1 MRTTKVRTVIAAA
14 AVAASLGLTGCS
26 VDFNTGSDDK
36 KETSEQSEQNDSSDS
51 SGSGSGEAASQSGG
65 DSDTADSED
74 SGSGSEAAAS
84 GDVLA
89 EVEVPAKVDGDKD
102 AKLKVQ
108 LISVKRNQQTVEAV
122 YGFTLETQIDKQID
136 LYSARGTGFQP
147 YAVDTKNFN
156 KHKMIRDLSDSYFD
170 IKLTPGTEAR
180 SKAAFGAPPED
191 VDTMD
196 VFLWEGEPL
205 VKGVKIQ

>member
-36 KETSEQSEQNDSSDS
+36 KETSEESQTNDSSD
-51 SGSGSGEAASQSGG
+51 SGSGEAASQN
-65 DSDTADSED
+65 DDADSGDAED

-84 GDVLA
+84 GDALA

-102 AKLKVQ
+102 AKLKVR

-122 YGFTLETQIDKQID
+122 YGFTLETQLDKETD
-136 LYSARGTGFQP
+136 LYKVRGTGFQP

-156 KHKMIRDLSDSYFD
+156 KHKMIRELSDSYFD
-170 IKLTPGTEAR
+170 VKLSSGTEAR

-205 VKGVKIQ
+205 VKGVTIQ

>member
-36 KETSEQSEQNDSSDS
+36 KETSEESQKNSSDS
-51 SGSGSGEAASQSGG
+51 SGSGSGEAASQS
-65 DSDTADSED
+65 DEDTDTADSED

-84 GDVLA
+84 GEALGEA
-89 EVEVPAKVDGDKD
+89 EVPVEVSGDKN
-102 AKLKVQ
+102 AKLKVR
-108 LISVKRNQQTVEAV
+108 LLSVKRNQQTVEAV
-122 YGFTLETQIDKQID
+122 YGFTLNTTMDDQVS
-136 LYSARGTGFQP
+136 LFNVRGSGFRP

-156 KHKMIRDLSDSYFD
+156 KHKAIDELTDVLNTQLSSG
-170 IKLTPGTEAR
+170 KEVQA
-180 SKAAFGAPPED
+180 KAAFGAPPED

-196 VFLWEGEPL
+196 IFLWEGEPL

>member
-51 SGSGSGEAASQSGG
+51 SGSGSGEAASQN
-65 DSDTADSED
+65 DDADSGDAED
-74 SGSGSEAAAS
+74 SGSGSEAVEQGEALGSAEVPVEVS
-84 GDVLA
+84 GD
-89 EVEVPAKVDGDKD
+89 KN
-102 AKLKVQ
+102 AKLKVR

-122 YGFTLETQIDKQID
+122 YGFTLETTMDDQVG
-136 LYSARGTGFQP
+136 LFNVRGSGFRP

-156 KHKMIRDLSDSYFD
+156 KHKAIDELTDVTNTQLS
-170 IKLTPGTEAR
+170 PGKEVQA
-180 SKAAFGAPPED
+180 KAAFGAPPED

>member
-1 MRTTKVRTVIAAA
+1 MRTTKVRSVIAAA

-36 KETSEQSEQNDSSDS
+36 KETSEQSEQTDS
-51 SGSGSGEAASQSGG
+51 SGSSDSGSGEAASQNG
-65 DSDTADSED
+65 DADSGDAED
-74 SGSGSEAAAS
+74 SGSGSEAVEQ
-84 GDVLA
+84 GDALGSA
-89 EVEVPAKVDGDKD
+89 EVPVEVDGDKN
-102 AKLKVQ
+102 AKLKVR

-122 YGFTLETQIDKQID
+122 YGFTLETTMDDQKS
-136 LYSARGTGFQP
+136 LFTVRGSGFRP

-156 KHKMIRDLSDSYFD
+156 KHKAIDELTDVTDTKLS
-170 IKLTPGTEAR
+170 PGRESQA
-180 SKAAFGAPPED
+180 KAAFGAPPED

-196 VFLWEGEPL
+196 IFLWEGEPL

>member
-1 MRTTKVRTVIAAA
+1 MRTTKARTVIAAA

-36 KETSEQSEQNDSSDS
+36 KETSEESQKNDSSDS
-51 SGSGSGEAASQSGG
+51 SDSGSGEAASQSGEDSAG
-65 DSDTADSED
+65 DDSQD

-84 GDVLA
+84 GESLGEA
-89 EVEVPAKVDGDKD
+89 EVPVEVDGDKN
-102 AKLKVQ
+102 AKLKVR

-122 YGFTLETQIDKQID
+122 YGFTLETTMDDQKS
-136 LYSARGTGFQP
+136 LFTVRGSGFRP

-156 KHKMIRDLSDSYFD
+156 KHKAIDELTDVTDTKLS
-170 IKLTPGTEAR
+170 PGRESQA
-180 SKAAFGAPPED
+180 KAAFGAPPED

-196 VFLWEGEPL
+196 IFLWEGEPL

>member
-51 SGSGSGEAASQSGG
+51 GSGEAASQNDDSDSGDAPDSGG
-65 DSDTADSED
+65 
-74 SGSGSEAAAS
+74 GSEAAAS
-84 GDVLA
+84 GEALA
-89 EVEVPAKVDGDKD
+89 EAEVPVEVSGDKN
-102 AKLKVQ
+102 AKLKIR

-122 YGFTLETQIDKQID
+122 YGFTLNTTMDDQVS
-136 LYSARGTGFQP
+136 LFSVRSSGFRP

-156 KHKMIRDLSDSYFD
+156 KHKAIDELTDVINTQLS
-170 IKLTPGTEAR
+170 PGKEVQA
-180 SKAAFGAPPED
+180 KAAFGAPPED

-196 VFLWEGEPL
+196 IFLWEGEPL

>member
-1 MRTTKVRTVIAAA
+1 MRTTKARTVIAAA

-36 KETSEQSEQNDSSDS
+36 KETSEESQKNDSSDS
-51 SGSGSGEAASQSGG
+51 SDSGSGEAASQSGEDSAG
-65 DSDTADSED
+65 DDSQD

-84 GDVLA
+84 GESLGEA
-89 EVEVPAKVDGDKD
+89 EVPVEVDGDKN
-102 AKLKVQ
+102 AKLKVR

-122 YGFTLETQIDKQID
+122 YGFTLETTMDDQKS
-136 LYSARGTGFQP
+136 LFTVRGSGFRP

-156 KHKMIRDLSDSYFD
+156 KHKAIDELTDVTD
-170 IKLTPGTEAR
+170 TKLNPGREAQA
-180 SKAAFGAPPED
+180 KAAFGAPPED

>member
-26 VDFNTGSDDK
+26 VAFNTGSDDK

-51 SGSGSGEAASQSGG
+51 GSGEAASQNDDSDSGDAPDSGG
-65 DSDTADSED
+65 
-74 SGSGSEAAAS
+74 GSEAAAS
-84 GDVLA
+84 GEALA
-89 EVEVPAKVDGDKD
+89 EAEVPVEVSGDKN
-102 AKLKVQ
+102 AKLKIR

-122 YGFTLETQIDKQID
+122 YGFTLNTTMDDQVS
-136 LYSARGTGFQP
+136 LFSVRSSGFRP

-156 KHKMIRDLSDSYFD
+156 KHKAIDELTDVINTQLS
-170 IKLTPGTEAR
+170 PGKEVQA
-180 SKAAFGAPPED
+180 KAAFGAPPED

-196 VFLWEGEPL
+196 IFLWEGEPL

>member
-26 VDFNTGSDDK
+26 VDFNTRSDDK
-36 KETSEQSEQNDSSDS
+36 KETSEQSEQTDS
-51 SGSGSGEAASQSGG
+51 SGSSDSGSGEAASQNG
-65 DSDTADSED
+65 DADSGDAED
-74 SGSGSEAAAS
+74 SGSGSEAVEQ
-84 GDVLA
+84 GDALGSA
-89 EVEVPAKVDGDKD
+89 EVPVEVDGDKN
-102 AKLKVQ
+102 AKLKVR

-122 YGFTLETQIDKQID
+122 YGFTLETTMDDQKS
-136 LYSARGTGFQP
+136 LFTVRGSGFRP

-156 KHKMIRDLSDSYFD
+156 KHKAIDELTDVTDTKLS
-170 IKLTPGTEAR
+170 PGRESQA
-180 SKAAFGAPPED
+180 KAAFGAPPED

-196 VFLWEGEPL
+196 IFLWEGEPL

>member
-51 SGSGSGEAASQSGG
+51 SGSGSGEAASQSDG

-89 EVEVPAKVDGDKD
+89 EVEVPAKMDGDKD
-102 AKLKVQ
+102 AKLKVR

-122 YGFTLETQIDKQID
+122 YGFTLETQLDKETD
-136 LYSARGTGFQP
+136 LYSVRGTGFQP

-156 KHKMIRDLSDSYFD
+156 KHKMIRELSDSYFD
-170 IKLTPGTEAR
+170 VKLSSGTEAR

>member
-1 MRTTKVRTVIAAA
+1 MRTTKARTVIAAA

-36 KETSEQSEQNDSSDS
+36 KETSEESQKNDSSD
-51 SGSGSGEAASQSGG
+51 SGSGEAASQSGEDSAG
-65 DSDTADSED
+65 DDSQD

-84 GDVLA
+84 GESLGEA
-89 EVEVPAKVDGDKD
+89 EVPVEVDGDKN
-102 AKLKVQ
+102 AKLKVR

-122 YGFTLETQIDKQID
+122 YGFTLETTMDDQKS
-136 LYSARGTGFQP
+136 LFTVRGSGFRP

-156 KHKMIRDLSDSYFD
+156 KHKAIDELTDVTD
-170 IKLTPGTEAR
+170 TKLNPGREAQA
-180 SKAAFGAPPED
+180 KAAFGAPPED

>member
-1 MRTTKVRTVIAAA
+1 MRTTKVRSVIAAA

-36 KETSEQSEQNDSSDS
+36 KETSEQSEQKDS
-51 SGSGSGEAASQSGG
+51 SGSSDSGSGEAASQNG
-65 DSDTADSED
+65 DADSGDAED
-74 SGSGSEAAAS
+74 SGSGSEAVEQ
-84 GDVLA
+84 GDALGSA
-89 EVEVPAKVDGDKD
+89 EVPVEVDGDKN
-102 AKLKVQ
+102 AKLKVR

-122 YGFTLETQIDKQID
+122 YGFTLETTMDDQKS
-136 LYSARGTGFQP
+136 LFTVRGSGFRP

-156 KHKMIRDLSDSYFD
+156 KHKAIDELTDVTDTKLS
-170 IKLTPGTEAR
+170 PGRESQA
-180 SKAAFGAPPED
+180 KAAFGAPPED

-196 VFLWEGEPL
+196 IFLWEGEPL

>member
-51 SGSGSGEAASQSGG
+51 SGSGSGEAASQSDG

-84 GDVLA
+84 GEALGEA
-89 EVEVPAKVDGDKD
+89 EVPVEVSGDKN
-102 AKLKVQ
+102 AKLKVR
-108 LISVKRNQQTVEAV
+108 LLSVKRNQQTVEAV
-122 YGFTLETQIDKQID
+122 YGFTLETTMDDQVG
-136 LYSARGTGFQP
+136 LFNVRGSGFRP

-156 KHKMIRDLSDSYFD
+156 KHKAIDELTDVTNTQLS
-170 IKLTPGTEAR
+170 PGKEVQA
-180 SKAAFGAPPED
+180 KAAFGAPPED

>member
-36 KETSEQSEQNDSSDS
+36 KEASEKSQKNDS
-51 SGSGSGEAASQSGG
+51 SGSGSGEAASQS
-65 DSDTADSED
+65 DDDTDTADSED

-84 GDVLA
+84 GEALGEA
-89 EVEVPAKVDGDKD
+89 EVPVEVSGDKN
-102 AKLKVQ
+102 AKLKVR
-108 LISVKRNQQTVEAV
+108 LLSVKRNQQTVEAV
-122 YGFTLETQIDKQID
+122 YGFTLETTMDDQVG
-136 LYSARGTGFQP
+136 LFNVRGSGFRP

-156 KHKMIRDLSDSYFD
+156 KHKAIDELTDVTNTQLS
-170 IKLTPGTEAR
+170 PGNEVQA
-180 SKAAFGAPPED
+180 KAAFGAPPED

-196 VFLWEGEPL
+196 IFLWEGEPL

>member
-1 MRTTKVRTVIAAA
+1 M
-14 AVAASLGLTGCS
+14 
-26 VDFNTGSDDK
+26 GSA
-36 KETSEQSEQNDSSDS
+36 EVPVEV
-51 SGSGSGEAASQSGG
+51 
-65 DSDTADSED
+65 
-74 SGSGSEAAAS
+74 S
-84 GDVLA
+84 GD
-89 EVEVPAKVDGDKD
+89 KN
-102 AKLKVQ
+102 AKLKVR

-122 YGFTLETQIDKQID
+122 YGFTLETTMDDQVG
-136 LYSARGTGFQP
+136 LFNVRGSGFRP

>member
-36 KETSEQSEQNDSSDS
+36 KETSEQSEQTDS
-51 SGSGSGEAASQSGG
+51 SGSSDSGSGEAASQNG
-65 DSDTADSED
+65 DADSGDAED
-74 SGSGSEAAAS
+74 SGSGSEAVEQ
-84 GDVLA
+84 GDALGSA
-89 EVEVPAKVDGDKD
+89 EVPVEVDGDKN
-102 AKLKVQ
+102 AKLKVR

-122 YGFTLETQIDKQID
+122 YGFTLETTMDDQKS
-136 LYSARGTGFQP
+136 LFTVRGSGFRP

-156 KHKMIRDLSDSYFD
+156 KHKAIDELTDVTDTKLS
-170 IKLTPGTEAR
+170 PGRESQA
-180 SKAAFGAPPED
+180 KAAFGAPPED

-196 VFLWEGEPL
+196 IFLWEGEPL

>member
-51 SGSGSGEAASQSGG
+51 SGSGSGEAASQSDE

-84 GDVLA
+84 GEALGEA
-89 EVEVPAKVDGDKD
+89 EVPVEVSGDKN
-102 AKLKVQ
+102 AKLKVR
-108 LISVKRNQQTVEAV
+108 LLSVKRNQQTVEAV
-122 YGFTLETQIDKQID
+122 YGFTLETTMDDQVG
-136 LYSARGTGFQP
+136 LFNVRGSGLRP

-156 KHKMIRDLSDSYFD
+156 KHKAIDELTDVTNTQLS
-170 IKLTPGTEAR
+170 PGKEVQA
-180 SKAAFGAPPED
+180 KAAFGAPPED

>member
-102 AKLKVQ
+102 AKLKVR

-122 YGFTLETQIDKQID
+122 YGFTLETQLDKETD
-136 LYSARGTGFQP
+136 LYSVRGTGFQP